1 MAKKV
6 TRFVVEQ
13 PIAHKAVDPRLQVL
27 VDMAQEQAKKDRR
40 NQVKHSVRRR
50 SIDDIRSIMN

>member
-1 MAKKV
+1 MAKKI

-27 VDMAQEQAKKDRR
+27 VDLAQEGARRERR
-40 NQVKHSVRRR
+40 NQVKHSVRRQ
-50 SIDDIRSIMN
+50 SIDDIRALMG